1 MIVKLR
7 IYYPPLLCAGET
19 IELLDIGLRH
29 SKDHNAVHR
38 VKPSASTHRFSV
50 TSPSKTLYGSGVS
63 KSTITLLHYIRDS
76 AETIN
81 LRGSQDSSLELSPAP
96 PERPSSFA
104 VHNGISFVGSN
115 PPTVSSPDRSR
126 ALASVPLAIK
136 PLSNSERKI
145 DTTHKRAVSI
155 GSPQDIH
162 VAASSFLPLEH
173 LPSKVPPPFLAAKS
187 STSVKGRDETDQDGV
202 VEDKL
207 FVVKSAGLQR
217 KKAMKSSSPRS
228 KQKQSPKND
237 RKLLEPPVVPEV
249 GQPGDDNTTLLRSN
263 MTRSFRYRK
272 ITLRHEKP
280 LFVNK
285 QDGADSSDE
294 EGENEN
300 GGANGTINEE
310 DVAKVSPDFAVEQSS
325 TSEISTRHGP
335 SAGSSPPRVLCK
347 VKANQGY
354 SKVKLGGL
362 KSPEALSE
370 NGSKSGSISEPKL
383 SLVGSVPE
391 DKDGENQTT
400 EERVIPSPVSPD
412 VFELPARPPS
422 DSFLY
427 NSVTSLNSLDNIL
440 VYPPA
445 MFDSDDKGERGGT
458 SSELR
463 RNDEQTSNPNSTA
476 DRNSTESNDTGY
488 TSSASPGYH
497 DRHKLSV
504 ADEYDEDS
512 ELPEIRDTFQQAS
525 QTEQSQTSTLSSAST
540 DNIRQYVPLVFFCPR
555 VGKDA
560 SLFAVQVCL
569 VENSDELVKVLNT
582 FYYE

>member
-1 MIVKLR
+1 MEYTQHCHHDCQVTYLLSTFIV
-7 IYYPPLLCAGET
+7 YT
-19 IELLDIGLRH
+19 FIELLDIGLQH

-38 VKPSASTHRFSV
+38 VKPSASTHQFSV
-50 TSPSKTLYGSGVS
+50 TSPSKTLYGIGVS
-63 KSTITLLHYIRDS
+63 KSTVTLLHFIQDS

-81 LRGSQDSSLELSPAP
+81 LWGSQDSSLELSPAS
-96 PERPSSFA
+96 PEYPSSFA

-115 PPTVSSPDRSR
+115 PLTVSTTDRSR
-126 ALASVPLAIK
+126 ALASVPLEIK
-136 PLSNSERKI
+136 PLSISERKI

-155 GSPQDIH
+155 GSTQDIH

-173 LPSKVPPPFLAAKS
+173 LP
-187 STSVKGRDETDQDGV
+187 GH
-202 VEDKL
+202 
-207 FVVKSAGLQR
+207 
-217 KKAMKSSSPRS
+217 
-228 KQKQSPKND
+228 
-237 RKLLEPPVVPEV
+237 
-249 GQPGDDNTTLLRSN
+249 DNTTLLRSN
-263 MTRSFRYRK
+263 MTRSSRYRK

-294 EGENEN
+294 EGKNEN
-300 GGANGTINEE
+300 GGGANETINEE
-310 DVAKVSPDFAVEQSS
+310 DVTKVSPDFAVEQSS
-325 TSEISTRHGP
+325 TSGVNTRHDP

-362 KSPEALSE
+362 KGPEALSE
-370 NGSKSGSISEPKL
+370 NGSKSGCISEPKL
-383 SLVGSVPE
+383 NLVASVLE
-391 DKDGENQTT
+391 DKDGENQLT

-440 VYPPA
+440 VDPPA

-463 RNDEQTSNPNSTA
+463 RNNEQTSNPNSTA

-497 DRHKLSV
+497 DRHKLSI

-540 DNIRQYVPLVFFCPR
+540 DNIRQYVPLVFFCLR

-569 VENSDELVKVLNT
+569 VENSDELVKVHFLL
-582 FYYE
+582 

>member
-1 MIVKLR
+1 MIVKLH

-38 VKPSASTHRFSV
+38 VKPSMSTHRFSV
-50 TSPSKTLYGSGVS
+50 TSPSKTLYGSGAS
-63 KSTITLLHYIRDS
+63 KSTMTLLHYIRDS

-81 LRGSQDSSLELSPAP
+81 LRGSQDSSVELSPAP
-96 PERPSSFA
+96 PQRPSSFA
-104 VHNGISFVGSN
+104 VQNGISFVGRN
-115 PPTVSSPDRSR
+115 PPAVSSPDRSR

-136 PLSNSERKI
+136 PMSISERKK
-145 DTTHKRAVSI
+145 DATHKRAVSI

-162 VAASSFLPLEH
+162 VAASSFLPLQH
-173 LPSKVPPPFLAAKS
+173 LPSKVPPPSLAAKS
-187 STSVKGRDETDQDGV
+187 GTSAKQRGETDQGGV
-202 VEDKL
+202 MEDKL

-249 GQPGDDNTTLLRSN
+249 GQPGHDNSTLLRSN

-300 GGANGTINEE
+300 GGTDGTIKEE
-310 DVAKVSPDFAVEQSS
+310 DVTKVGPNFAVEQSS
-325 TSEISTRHGP
+325 TSEINTRHGP

-347 VKANQGY
+347 VRANSY
-354 SKVKLGGL
+354 SKVTLGGL

-370 NGSKSGSISEPKL
+370 NGSKSASISEPKL
-383 SLVGSVPE
+383 SHVETVPE
-391 DKDGENQTT
+391 DKDGENQAT
-400 EERVIPSPVSPD
+400 EERVIPSPFSPD

-440 VYPPA
+440 VDPPA
-445 MFDSDDKGERGGT
+445 MFDSGDKGEREDT
-458 SSELR
+458 SSGLR

-504 ADEYDEDS
+504 TDEFDEDS

>member
-1 MIVKLR
+1 M
-7 IYYPPLLCAGET
+7 
-19 IELLDIGLRH
+19 
-29 SKDHNAVHR
+29 
-38 VKPSASTHRFSV
+38 
-50 TSPSKTLYGSGVS
+50 
-63 KSTITLLHYIRDS
+63 TLLHYIRDS
-76 AETIN
+76 TETIN
-81 LRGSQDSSLELSPAP
+81 LRGSQDSSVELSPDP
-96 PERPSSFA
+96 LQRPSSFA

-115 PPTVSSPDRSR
+115 PPAVSSPDRSR

-136 PLSNSERKI
+136 PISVSERKK

-173 LPSKVPPPFLAAKS
+173 LPSKVPPPSLAAKTG
-187 STSVKGRDETDQDGV
+187 TSAKGRDETDQDGV

-228 KQKQSPKND
+228 KPKQSPQNG
-237 RKLLEPPVVPEV
+237 RQLLEPPVVPEV
-249 GQPGDDNTTLLRSN
+249 GRPGHDNSTLLRSN

-285 QDGADSSDE
+285 HDGADSSDE

-300 GGANGTINEE
+300 GGANGTINE
-310 DVAKVSPDFAVEQSS
+310 DVTKVGPNFGVEQSS
-325 TSEISTRHGP
+325 TSEISTRHNP
-335 SAGSSPPRVLCK
+335 TAGSSPPRVLCK

-370 NGSKSGSISEPKL
+370 NGSKSASISEPKL
-383 SLVGSVPE
+383 SLVESVPE
-391 DKDGENQTT
+391 DKDDENQAT

-412 VFELPARPPS
+412 VFDLPARPPS

-440 VYPPA
+440 VDPPA

-463 RNDEQTSNPNSTA
+463 KNDEQTSNPNSTA

-504 ADEYDEDS
+504 TDEFDE
-512 ELPEIRDTFQQAS
+512 LQEIRDTFQQAS

-540 DNIRQYVPLVFFCPR
+540 DNI
-555 VGKDA
+555 
-560 SLFAVQVCL
+560 
-569 VENSDELVKVLNT
+569 
-582 FYYE
+582 

>member
-1 MIVKLR
+1 M
-7 IYYPPLLCAGET
+7 
-19 IELLDIGLRH
+19 
-29 SKDHNAVHR
+29 
-38 VKPSASTHRFSV
+38 
-50 TSPSKTLYGSGVS
+50 
-63 KSTITLLHYIRDS
+63 
-76 AETIN
+76 
-81 LRGSQDSSLELSPAP
+81 
-96 PERPSSFA
+96 
-104 VHNGISFVGSN
+104 
-115 PPTVSSPDRSR
+115 
-126 ALASVPLAIK
+126 
-136 PLSNSERKI
+136 
-145 DTTHKRAVSI
+145 SI

-207 FVVKSAGLQR
+207 LVVKSAGLQR
-217 KKAMKSSSPRS
+217 KKAMKSSSPWS

-237 RKLLEPPVVPEV
+237 CKLLEPPVVPEV
-249 GQPGDDNTTLLRSN
+249 GQPGNDNSTLLRSN
-263 MTRSFRYRK
+263 MTRSFCYRK
-272 ITLRHEKP
+272 ITLRHDKP
-280 LFVNK
+280 PFVNK

-300 GGANGTINEE
+300 GGGNGTINEE
-310 DVAKVSPDFAVEQSS
+310 KVTKVGPDFAVEQSS

-335 SAGSSPPRVLCK
+335 NAESSPPRVLCK

-383 SLVGSVPE
+383 SLVESVPE
-391 DKDGENQTT
+391 DKDDENHAT

-440 VYPPA
+440 VNPPA
-445 MFDSDDKGERGGT
+445 MFDSDDKGKR

-463 RNDEQTSNPNSTA
+463 RNDEQTNNPTSTA
-476 DRNSTESNDTGY
+476 DRNSTESNNTGY
-488 TSSASPGYH
+488 TSSTSPGYH

-525 QTEQSQTSTLSSAST
+525 QTEQSQTSTLSNAST

-555 VGKDA
+555 VGKDS

-569 VENSDELVKVLNT
+569 VENSEELVKVLKT
-582 FYYE
+582 FYMYCLKIVYCQNRSQLWQSRVEIESYSVVYFNCIAAFEVPYH